1 MEFWP
6 LYREM
11 SRGKSL
17 TRVLMN
23 QSCARVTLAGAGL
36 DLGAGEGDASYHRYF
51 RKAPG
56 TRVEALD
63 LVPRE
68 GAVQA
73 VDLERHI
80 PEEDGSQ
87 DFLLLMNVLEH
98 VYNYA
103 RCLAECHRILR
114 PGGVLVGAVPFL
126 HRVHP
131 NPDDF
136 FRYTRSALER
146 SLQGAGFSSV
156 SIEPLGFGPLTASLE
171 QFSHLV
177 RPRALAVGA
186 TVLAIAADRVLN
198 RLFRARPGV
207 LAANYPLAY
216 LFVAAK

>member
-23 QSCARVTLAGAGL
+23 QSCRKVTLSGTGL
-36 DLGAGEGDASYHRYF
+36 DLGAGSGEASYHRYF
-51 RKAPG
+51 QKAPD

-63 LVPRE
+63 LYPRE
-68 GAVQA
+68 GAVQE
-73 VDLERHI
+73 VDLERHLPL
-80 PEEDGSQ
+80 PEASQ

-103 RCLAECHRILR
+103 GCLAECFRILR
-114 PGGVLVGAVPFL
+114 PGGRLVGAVPFL

-131 NPDDF
+131 DPDDF
-136 FRYTRSALER
+136 FRYTQSALQR
-146 SLQGAGFSSV
+146 SLEGAGFSSV
-156 SIEPLGFGPLTASLE
+156 QIEPLGFGPLTASVE
-171 QFSHLV
+171 QFTHLV
-177 RPRALAVGA
+177 RPRPVAVVA
-186 TVLAIAADRVLN
+186 TAAAITVDRLLN

-207 LAANYPLAY
+207 VAANYPLAY
-216 LFVAAK
+216 LFVAVK